1 MNQRAQELQLELALH
16 PLARQLL
23 PRDGNGDA
31 ELDRALADVRRKI
44 VVESPS
50 SVVGPLAPQ
59 TERFGG
65 AVQVIRVVGNQVRP
79 PAAAP
84 GDVRVV
90 DVHGHRSRHHPAS
103 NRFPERGGGGC
114 LTSERA
120 TLIKQV
126 MEVDGRA
133 ALVTG
138 GSRGIG
144 RAVCLGLAAD
154 GLAVAVN
161 YRSGKKQAEEVVA
174 EIESGGGR
182 AVAVAG
188 DVSDYDQ
195 AQAIVQEAIE
205 QLGGL
210 HVLVNNAG
218 IAKNALIFNMEPSDW
233 LDVMRVNFGGVFN
246 CTKAVMSHFMSQ
258 REGAINSFTRC
269 AALELARFGIRVNA
283 VLPGFAPTEM
293 VSEIV
298 AKDGGKPILR
308 QIPLRTFPELDQV
321 AAVIVFLAGPGASYM
336 TGSLLVVDG
345 GASTTVGV
353 GAPLT

>member
-1 MNQRAQELQLELALH
+1 M
-16 PLARQLL
+16 
-23 PRDGNGDA
+23 
-31 ELDRALADVRRKI
+31 
-44 VVESPS
+44 
-50 SVVGPLAPQ
+50 
-59 TERFGG
+59 
-65 AVQVIRVVGNQVRP
+65 
-79 PAAAP
+79 
-84 GDVRVV
+84 
-90 DVHGHRSRHHPAS
+90 
-103 NRFPERGGGGC
+103 
-114 LTSERA
+114 TSERA
-120 TLIKQV
+120 TLIKHV
-126 MEVDGRA
+126 MEVEGRA

-161 YRSGKKQAEEVVA
+161 YRAGKQQAQEVVA

-182 AVAVAG
+182 AVSVAG

-246 CTKAVMSHFMSQ
+246 CTKAVMGHFMSQ
-258 REGAINSFTRC
+258 REGSIVNVSSVMGERGWTGESNYAASKGAINSFTRC

-283 VLPGFAPTEM
+283 VLPGFVPTEM
-293 VSEIV
+293 VSDIV

-308 QIPLRTFPELDQV
+308 QIPLRIFPELDQI
-321 AAVIVFLAGPGASYM
+321 AATVVFLAGPRAGYM